1 MRIAYLHGLESQ
13 SNPDDPKIQF
23 LSQVSTAHWAPQID
37 YRDPLVFTTLLEGIT
52 GFKPDLIIGSSM
64 GGWMAYLIGN
74 ATGTQT
80 LLYNPAV
87 TSRSFS
93 PPVTRTP
100 TLTTHHT
107 LMLGKQDTTIPSDH
121 IIQWFAQQGQ
131 PYQVNQYPGGHRV
144 PLDVFCQSIQ
154 DLLQLFP
161 KNN

>member
-13 SNPDDPKIQF
+13 SNPDSPKIKF
-23 LSQVSTAHWAPQID
+23 LNQISVETWTPQID

-80 LLYNPAV
+80 LLFNPAV
-87 TSRSFS
+87 VSRSFS
-93 PPVTRTP
+93 PPVTQTP

-107 LMLGKQDTTIPSDH
+107 LMLGRQDTTIPSEQ
-121 IIQWFAQQGQ
+121 ITQWFAQQGQ
-131 PYQVNQYPGGHRV
+131 PYQVNRYPDGHSV
-144 PLDVFCQSIQ
+144 PLAVFCQNIQ
-154 DLLQLFP
+154 DLIQTLHQS
-161 KNN
+161 